1 MISNLKVDI
10 IYYKT
15 SSDFELE
22 FNLSGCCRMRI
33 FKEKVENQKALIN
46 TLARDVSRSRVI
58 IVVTDLLGEKNGVE
72 IVSSAIG
79 YTYEPVDK
87 LANSIKSG
95 DDIKAPR
102 GSLPLVTKS
111 GQYGGC
117 IVECGKQSIIIVTSE
132 RALRHEVMRSYI
144 HQYIFDINQVEAYNE
159 RLRHESEHNPIID
172 QSNILNSARKEFM
185 PATADIQS
193 AEEGSSDNVNE
204 QNNEALTATDPS
216 EAETAASIEKDTV
229 AEDNTTADDSTATV
243 DASEIAPSE
252 EAEAADKTVIE
263 PTEAVVQ
270 DTTDDIKQDAKGEPE
285 TRTEDAVIRSSS
297 EGFVAMIS
305 DTEDKPT
312 VKAETN
318 SDPDRRLHRR
328 KNGTNV
334 TLLVIAI
341 LLLVCFGLL
350 SYYFVYLPIV
360 GGELPN
366 DLSKIISEVLPWT
379 E

>member
-33 FKEKVENQKALIN
+33 FKDKVNDRKELVN

-58 IVVTDLLGEKNGVE
+58 IVVTDLIGEKNGVE

-79 YTYEPVDK
+79 YKYEPIDK
-87 LANSIKSG
+87 MAHSIKSG
-95 DDIKAPR
+95 DNIKAPH
-102 GSLPLVTKS
+102 GCLPLVTKA

-117 IVECGKQSIIIVTSE
+117 IVECGKQSIIIVSSD
-132 RALRHEVMRSYI
+132 RSLRHEVMRTYI

-172 QSNILNSARKEFM
+172 QSNILNTARQEFM
-185 PATADIQS
+185 PATAEIQPASENTDIDTDAKNEES
-193 AEEGSSDNVNE
+193 HTTEMPSADENSEAAVSEETTSKAEEIKE
-204 QNNEALTATDPS
+204 QNNDDTLNPNNDSEATDD
-216 EAETAASIEKDTV
+216 EVRAESTV
-229 AEDNTTADDSTATV
+229 V
-243 DASEIAPSE
+243 
-252 EAEAADKTVIE
+252 
-263 PTEAVVQ
+263 
-270 DTTDDIKQDAKGEPE
+270 
-285 TRTEDAVIRSSS
+285 RSSS
-297 EGFVAMIS
+297 AGFVAMMS
-305 DTEDKPT
+305 DKEDMQDT
-312 VKAETN
+312 VYNNA
-318 SDPDRRLHRR
+318 DVDRRLPRR
-328 KNGTNV
+328 KKGTDIA
-334 TLLVIAI
+334 LLVVVI

-350 SYYFVYLPIV
+350 AYYFVYLPIV

-366 DLSKIISEVLPWT
+366 DLTKILSEVLPWT

>member
-33 FKEKVENQKALIN
+33 FKDKVNDRKELVN

-79 YTYEPVDK
+79 YKYEPIDK
-87 LANSIKSG
+87 MAPSIKSG
-95 DDIKAPR
+95 DNIKAPH
-102 GSLPLVTKS
+102 GCLPLVTKA

-117 IVECGKQSIIIVTSE
+117 IVECGKQSIIIVSSD
-132 RALRHEVMRSYI
+132 RSLRHEVMRTYI

-159 RLRHESEHNPIID
+159 RLRHENEHNPIID
-172 QSNILNSARKEFM
+172 QSNILNTARQEFM
-185 PATADIQS
+185 PATAEIQATTDS
-193 AEEGSSDNVNE
+193 ADADSAAECEESALTETASADENSQAAVSEETTSKEEEITE
-204 QNNEALTATDPS
+204 QNNDDSEATDD
-216 EAETAASIEKDTV
+216 EVRAENTV
-229 AEDNTTADDSTATV
+229 V
-243 DASEIAPSE
+243 
-252 EAEAADKTVIE
+252 
-263 PTEAVVQ
+263 
-270 DTTDDIKQDAKGEPE
+270 
-285 TRTEDAVIRSSS
+285 RSSS
-297 EGFVAMIS
+297 EGFVAMMS
-305 DTEDKPT
+305 DKEDMQDT
-312 VKAETN
+312 VYNNA
-318 SDPDRRLHRR
+318 DVDRRLPRR
-328 KNGTNV
+328 KKGTDIA
-334 TLLVIAI
+334 LLVVVI

-350 SYYFVYLPIV
+350 AYYFVYLPIV

-366 DLSKIISEVLPWT
+366 DLTKIISEVLPWT